1 MCDVTIYAI
10 HKAAKQNRYEYRY
23 VEGVGRGGKQ
33 MMIVLESLPEEAQS
47 RYHHQ
52 AVTEPQDKAAAELA
66 TLTEK
71 RRNDVFFKLGV
82 IRRYQEFKETYP
94 KADKMVAFLR
104 MYNEEHTERP
114 LSRRQLNH
122 WETLYNREGV
132 TGLID
137 RRGTWNKGVSS
148 IPEEVA
154 EVFRAYWMQEKGTRK
169 GGPSVASC
177 YRLTQ
182 LNFPGVELP
191 SVSTFARY
199 AQSIPYLSK
208 VLAREG
214 DKAFKDKCEP
224 YMPFDYRSICTNEL
238 WTADNHVF
246 DLWVKDKTGRVFR
259 PWIIGWMDKRSR
271 YIVGY
276 LLIDHDPNSDAVADA
291 FSRAV
296 HACGI
301 PEKVQLDNGADYCV
315 PDLFDPTFVMS
326 LANQM
331 CMDVTHAIP
340 YNAKSKLIERF
351 FNTIEYSYC
360 IHLPSYFGADPKRR
374 PERMQKACDKLKDVA
389 MPYEEFQ
396 DFLDG
401 AIGQYNNTVHSG
413 DAMDGRTPRQAFM
426 ECVVHPIRVANSAL
440 LALYFKRTS
449 RLLTVGRNGVR
460 VPELKQY
467 YDSEELLPYR
477 SMKVYA
483 RYNTDDVRQVYC
495 FSEEGEF
502 ICMAASIEMG
512 GLNQELTAQN
522 LRRLNAKKKQCRNL
536 AREYIPDIAVPS
548 MRQLAIQNGFSFE
561 KADLSLV
568 QTVDILDPA
577 QQKKAQAVQAA
588 EQRKGVG
595 AEQSGTGKTQ
605 RERDK
610 AYYNFVTGGLKDAS
624 G

>member
-1 MCDVTIYAI
+1 MVWLTTKEAAHLEQVEQRTIRRNIDNYD
-10 HKAAKQNRYEYRY
+10 YRCIN
-23 VEGVGRGGKQ
+23 GVGGRNGTRYL
-33 MMIVLESLPEEAQS
+33 ISLDSLSPAAQS

-52 AVTEPQDKAAAELA
+52 TVTEPQDKAAAELA
-66 TLTEK
+66 ALTEAS
-71 RRNDVFFKLGV
+71 RNDVFFKLGV
-82 IRRYQEFKETYP
+82 VRRYQEFKETYP
-94 KADKMVAFLR
+94 KVDKMVAFLR

-169 GGPSVASC
+169 GGPSVESC

-246 DLWVKDKTGRVFR
+246 DLWVKDETGRVFR

-296 HACGI
+296 HACG
-301 PEKVQLDNGADYCV
+301 
-315 PDLFDPTFVMS
+315 S
-326 LANQM
+326 
-331 CMDVTHAIP
+331 
-340 YNAKSKLIERF
+340 
-351 FNTIEYSYC
+351 
-360 IHLPSYFGADPKRR
+360 
-374 PERMQKACDKLKDVA
+374 
-389 MPYEEFQ
+389 
-396 DFLDG
+396 
-401 AIGQYNNTVHSG
+401 
-413 DAMDGRTPRQAFM
+413 
-426 ECVVHPIRVANSAL
+426 
-440 LALYFKRTS
+440 
-449 RLLTVGRNGVR
+449 
-460 VPELKQY
+460 
-467 YDSEELLPYR
+467 
-477 SMKVYA
+477 
-483 RYNTDDVRQVYC
+483 
-495 FSEEGEF
+495 
-502 ICMAASIEMG
+502 
-512 GLNQELTAQN
+512 
-522 LRRLNAKKKQCRNL
+522 
-536 AREYIPDIAVPS
+536 
-548 MRQLAIQNGFSFE
+548 
-561 KADLSLV
+561 
-568 QTVDILDPA
+568 
-577 QQKKAQAVQAA
+577 KKAQAVPSDAKVIPHRVRAVEARAVHPARAVVSGAFHQ
-588 EQRKGVG
+588 QLVKGDIEG
-595 AEQSGTGKTQ
+595 
-605 RERDK
+605 
-610 AYYNFVTGGLKDAS
+610 
-624 G
+624 